1 MKKNNRLL
9 KKRYKKMNPTE
20 DKKEKELNENVTEET
35 PQTDAVEQTEETPE
49 ETQEAPAEETAEA
62 EVANELETKLKEAE
76 EKVEEMNDRYLRLS
90 AEFDNY
96 RKRTLKEKSELIMN
110 GGEKAFTSILP
121 VLDDMERAMQNM
133 QKAEDVAA
141 VLEGVQ
147 LIYTKFL
154 QTLEQNGVKPIPTEG
169 QSLDTDFHEA
179 IALIDAPTEEQ
190 KGKILDCV
198 QRGYTLNDKVIRHAK
213 VVIGK

>member
-1 MKKNNRLL
+1 
-9 KKRYKKMNPTE
+9 MNPNVE
-20 DKKEKELNENVTEET
+20 ENKEKELKEEVSEEV
-35 PQTDAVEQTEETPE
+35 PQAEPIEQPVETPE
-49 ETQEAPAEETAEA
+49 EETEKV
-62 EVANELETKLKEAE
+62 VANELETKLKEAE
-76 EKVEEMNDRYLRLS
+76 EKATELNDRYLRLS

-96 RKRTLKEKSELIMN
+96 RKRTLKEKTELILN
-110 GGEKAFTSILP
+110 GGEKAYTSILP
-121 VLDDMERAMQNM
+121 VLDDMERAMQTM
-133 QKAEDVAA
+133 EKATDVAA
-141 VLEGVQ
+141 VREGVE

-179 IALIDAPTEEQ
+179 IALIDAPSEEQ

-198 QRGYTLNDKVIRHAK
+198 QKGYTLNDKVIRHAK